1 MVTLYGTN
9 HGFNHGQDWKEIH
22 AKMIKAMLWA
32 WTLAIHMAYI
42 RLTKTCP
49 TIRNFFS
56 LLPF

>member
-1 MVTLYGTN
+1 MVSLCGTN
-9 HGFNHGQDWKEIH
+9 HGFDHGQYWNEIY

-42 RLTKTCP
+42 RLTKTRP
-49 TIRNFFS
+49 SIRNFSS